1 MVPSLICLTH
11 AVQKCLPCVS
21 PRPAPRRQRTAK
33 VCPCQVQAQSA
44 SKSNPGA
51 CAPRVGAAHR
61 ADTAHARAPRAQ
73 AKVAAYTAAGAAAR
87 AAAATLASLD
97 KVTAMYTSTRQY
109 YMLDDLAET
118 STQAKRVRIFD
129 NAISAMMRDL
139 YVLR

>member
-1 MVPSLICLTH
+1 M
-11 AVQKCLPCVS
+11 
-21 PRPAPRRQRTAK
+21 
-33 VCPCQVQAQSA
+33 
-44 SKSNPGA
+44 
-51 CAPRVGAAHR
+51 
-61 ADTAHARAPRAQ
+61 
-73 AKVAAYTAAGAAAR
+73 AAYTAAGAAAR

-139 YVLR
+139 YVLW

>member
-1 MVPSLICLTH
+1 M
-11 AVQKCLPCVS
+11 
-21 PRPAPRRQRTAK
+21 
-33 VCPCQVQAQSA
+33 
-44 SKSNPGA
+44 
-51 CAPRVGAAHR
+51 
-61 ADTAHARAPRAQ
+61 
-73 AKVAAYTAAGAAAR
+73 AAYTAAGAAAR

>member
-1 MVPSLICLTH
+1 M
-11 AVQKCLPCVS
+11 
-21 PRPAPRRQRTAK
+21 
-33 VCPCQVQAQSA
+33 
-44 SKSNPGA
+44 
-51 CAPRVGAAHR
+51 
-61 ADTAHARAPRAQ
+61 
-73 AKVAAYTAAGAAAR
+73 AAYTAAGAAAR

-139 YVLR
+139 YVLS

>member
-1 MVPSLICLTH
+1 
-11 AVQKCLPCVS
+11 
-21 PRPAPRRQRTAK
+21 
-33 VCPCQVQAQSA
+33 
-44 SKSNPGA
+44 
-51 CAPRVGAAHR
+51 
-61 ADTAHARAPRAQ
+61 
-73 AKVAAYTAAGAAAR
+73 VAAYTAAGAAAR

-139 YVLR
+139 YVLW

>member
-1 MVPSLICLTH
+1 
-11 AVQKCLPCVS
+11 
-21 PRPAPRRQRTAK
+21 
-33 VCPCQVQAQSA
+33 
-44 SKSNPGA
+44 
-51 CAPRVGAAHR
+51 
-61 ADTAHARAPRAQ
+61 
-73 AKVAAYTAAGAAAR
+73 VAAYTAAGAAAR